1 MSLPAYTMGQ
11 VNLLDWSP
19 VLQAQQNALGRA
31 MQQRKM
37 DQETMLQN
45 ERLGMDRERL
55 GMDQQ
60 RFQDDRDRRNELGR
74 ILDPSNPNF
83 RDVPPQLVELSRA
96 TRDPSPIVQHYV
108 NSQKGTDDIK
118 EFEYARRQGFQG
130 QFSDWMAIKR
140 KGAEEE
146 YNKNLVYG
154 TDERGNIVPM
164 QAGTK
169 GNLVASKLP
178 PGVALQRDP
187 IKFDAGDRYILLD
200 PTTRQPI
207 GAIPKNIAGVEEQKV
222 LGEDA
227 GKVKVAAPKMIA
239 AQEALE
245 RDHRIMRDEIDKT
258 REIAARSPVA
268 TGVPALLL
276 SRVPGTT
283 GYQVARLLDTI
294 KARAGFDVLGNMRA
308 SSPTGGALGAIT
320 ERELAFLQSVQGSLE
335 QVQSQEDLDRVL
347 ARLAEYTESAND
359 TRRRALEYDLK
370 RAGVSPDLLNRQQM
384 LSPFARTAQDTTK
397 MPEGGPR
404 EFVGM
409 QVDSR
414 PGIPVA
420 PQQAA
425 PPAQPQVPLPKE
437 RRAYPQPPAP
447 AVEELMRSPSPQMK
461 AFFDEEFGPGSAD
474 AVLKGRR

>member
-11 VNLLDWSP
+11 VGILDFAP
-19 VLQAQQNALGRA
+19 IQNALGQAIQNRQF
-31 MQQRKM
+31 QQRNAL
-37 DQETMLQN
+37 DQQRMGMEQ
-45 ERLGMDRERL
+45 ERLGFERAQF
-55 GMDQQ
+55 DERQRRQQ
-60 RFQDDRDRRNELGR
+60 ELER
-74 ILDPSNPNF
+74 ILNPTNPNF

-96 TRDPSPIVQHYV
+96 TRDPGPIVQHYV

-130 QFSDWMAIKR
+130 QLSDWMAIKR

-207 GAIPKNIAGVEEQKV
+207 GQIAKNIAEVETQKV

-239 AQEALE
+239 AQESLE

-258 REIAARSPVA
+258 REIAARAPLA
-268 TGVPALLL
+268 TGVPALLS
-276 SRVPGTT
+276 SRIPGTT
-283 GYQVARLLDTI
+283 GYQVARLLETI

-347 ARLAEYTESAND
+347 ARLAEFTESAND

-384 LSPFARTAQDTTK
+384 LSPFTRNAQDTTK
-397 MPEGGPR
+397 TPEGGQR

-420 PQQAA
+420 PERTAA
-425 PPAQPQVPLPKE
+425 PPSPAPAPLPKE
-437 RRAYPQPPAP
+437 QRVYPRPPQA
-447 AVEELMRSPSPQMK
+447 AVDELMRDKSEAAIREFIDTFGEEAAK
-461 AFFDEEFGPGSAD
+461 AA
-474 AVLKGRR
+474 LKGRR

>member
-1 MSLPAYTMGQ
+1 MSIPQYLMGQ
-11 VNLLDWSP
+11 VGQIDFSP
-19 VLQAQQNALGRA
+19 VENALTRMLKQQE
-31 MQQRKM
+31 MQKNYALQ
-37 DQETMLQN
+37 QERM
-45 ERLGMDRERL
+45 GMDRERF
-55 GMDQQ
+55 GMEQQ

-74 ILDPSNPNF
+74 ILDPSNPSF

-96 TRDPSPIVQHYV
+96 TRDPGPIVQHYV

-207 GAIPKNIAGVEEQKV
+207 GAVPKNIAAVEEQKV
-222 LGEDA
+222 AGETRGKAVADLPRVIDNAQQALDTITQIREHPGKKFGLGIA
-227 GKVKVAAPKMIA
+227 GV
-239 AQEALE
+239 L
-245 RDHRIMRDEIDKT
+245 
-258 REIAARSPVA
+258 
-268 TGVPALLL
+268 PA
-276 SRVPGTT
+276 VPGTP
-283 GYQVARLLDTI
+283 Q
-294 KARAGFDVLGNMRA
+294 AGFVDLVNQAKGRA
-308 SSPTGGALGAIT
+308 FLEAFNSLKGGGAIT
-320 ERELAFLQSVQGSLE
+320 EVEGTKATQAI
-335 QVQSQEDLDRVL
+335 
-347 ARLAEYTESAND
+347 ARLERGRSPQD
-359 TRRRALEYDLK
+359 FDRALADLEVIIQAGLV
-370 RAGVSPDLLNRQQM
+370 RAYRSAGRQPGQPPAERVN
-384 LSPFARTAQDTTK
+384 S
-397 MPEGGPR
+397 G
-404 EFVGM
+404 
-409 QVDSR
+409 

-425 PPAQPQVPLPKE
+425 PPARPQVPLPKE

>member
-1 MSLPAYTMGQ
+1 MSIPQYLMGQ
-11 VNLLDWSP
+11 VGQIDFSP
-19 VLQAQQNALGRA
+19 VENALTRMLKQQE
-31 MQQRKM
+31 MQKNYALQ
-37 DQETMLQN
+37 QERM
-45 ERLGMDRERL
+45 GMDRERF
-55 GMDQQ
+55 GMEQQ

-74 ILDPSNPNF
+74 ILDPANPSF

-96 TRDPSPIVQHYV
+96 TRDPGPIVQHYV

-207 GAIPKNIAGVEEQKV
+207 GAVPKNIAAVEEQKV
-222 LGEDA
+222 AGETRGKAVADLPRVIDNAQQALDTITQIREHPGKKFGLGIA
-227 GKVKVAAPKMIA
+227 GV
-239 AQEALE
+239 L
-245 RDHRIMRDEIDKT
+245 
-258 REIAARSPVA
+258 
-268 TGVPALLL
+268 PA
-276 SRVPGTT
+276 VPGTP
-283 GYQVARLLDTI
+283 Q
-294 KARAGFDVLGNMRA
+294 AGFVDLVNQAKGRA
-308 SSPTGGALGAIT
+308 FLEAFNSLKGGGAIT
-320 ERELAFLQSVQGSLE
+320 EVEGTKATQAI
-335 QVQSQEDLDRVL
+335 
-347 ARLAEYTESAND
+347 ARLERARSPQD
-359 TRRRALEYDLK
+359 FDRALADLEVIIQAGLV
-370 RAGVSPDLLNRQQM
+370 RAYRSAGRQPGQPPAERVN
-384 LSPFARTAQDTTK
+384 S
-397 MPEGGPR
+397 G
-404 EFVGM
+404 
-409 QVDSR
+409 